1 MQIKPKNSLEASEKT
16 DFQQLW
22 LRYIVYWPYFV
33 LLFVVSFG
41 TAWLYLQYTTPIYG
55 ATARILIKDETK
67 GSEDS
72 KAVEFLNN
80 ANSNKLIENEIEVIS
95 SKSLIDN
102 VVKSLALYAP
112 VSVDEEFKATAAYVT
127 CPVRVEVKNPLFLT
141 EIEKV
146 YFTFNKDN
154 QKILINRASY
164 PLNTWIKVNTDSLRF
179 VLNPRYDGTKV
190 KRYYYSL
197 IHPGSVSWPIKDNLE
212 VTSTSKVSTI
222 LHLLLKD
229 EVPERAEDIL
239 NGLMDA
245 YNAATLNDKNTL
257 VANTLSFVE
266 DRLRHVE
273 QELGSIEGEIQE
285 YKSNTGSIDIGTQG
299 GLFLKNVSDNDQK
312 ISEINMQLAVLN
324 QVENYVH
331 NKDNK
336 AGIVPSTVGIDDP
349 ILSNLLNL
357 LYTAELEYEKL
368 KNTEGQNSP
377 SLISISNQIKKIRPS
392 IIENIQSHRK
402 TLGATKSNVQS
413 TNESYSSVIR
423 TIPEKEKRLVDIN
436 RKRNIVSGIYT
447 FLLQKREDLAL
458 SYAASIPNTTIV
470 DKAEALRYPV
480 SPRRKKVYLFAFA
493 IPFIVGIGAITFK
506 ETFNSKI
513 LFRHEIET
521 ATDYPVLGEVTH
533 NKSKAPI
540 VIGKTERTFIA
551 EQFRQLRVAISRNK
565 SETNNK
571 RILITSSIAGE
582 GKSFIALNLG
592 MAFALTDKK
601 VVLLELDISNPS
613 ISNKINIA
621 ESPGIADY
629 LQGNSDLGKI
639 IKRYENSENLFV
651 IPSGVLKENNFS
663 ESLENGKIND
673 LLYYLNDIF
682 DYIIIDTAPVNAKT
696 DAYILSS
703 PCDITLYVIRHN
715 YTPKVFIQRLD
726 QNDQLKNIAI
736 VFNDIRPRGFGKH
749 HFGYGYGYGY
759 VYNERNRKKQTV
771 KT

>member
-1 MQIKPKNSLEASEKT
+1 MQTRSNNQPETAEKT

-22 LRYIVYWPYFV
+22 LRYSVYWPYFI

-41 TAWLYLQYTTPIYG
+41 AAWAYLHYTTPIYG
-55 ATARILIKDETK
+55 ATARILVKDETK

-72 KAVEFLNN
+72 KAIEFLNN
-80 ANSNKLIENEIEVIS
+80 ANSKKLIENEIEVIS

-102 VVKSLALYAP
+102 VVKSLGLYAP
-112 VSVDEEFKATAAYVT
+112 VRGEDEFNTAAGYVT
-127 CPVRVEVKNPLFLT
+127 CPVRVEVKNPDLLT
-141 EIEKV
+141 ETEKV
-146 YFTFNKDN
+146 YFTFDKNNERVRVGK
-154 QKILINRASY
+154 STY
-164 PLNTWIKVNTDSLRF
+164 PLNTWIKIDADSLRF
-179 VLNPRYDGTKV
+179 VLNQRYDGTKL
-190 KRYYYSL
+190 KRYTYSL
-197 IHPGSVSWPIKDNLE
+197 IRPGSISWLIKDNLE

-222 LHLLLKD
+222 LHLFLKD

-257 VANTLSFVE
+257 VANTLTFVE

-273 QELGSIEGEIQE
+273 QELGSVESEIQE

-312 ISEINMQLAVLN
+312 ISEINMQVAVLN
-324 QVENYVH
+324 QIENYVL

-336 AGIVPSTVGIDDP
+336 SGIVPSTVGIDDP

-357 LYTAELEYEKL
+357 LYTAELEYEKM

-377 SLISISNQIKKIRPS
+377 SLISISNQINKIRPS

-402 TLGATKSNVQS
+402 TLEARKLNVQS

-458 SYAASIPNTTIV
+458 SYAASIPNTIIV
-470 DKAEALRYPV
+470 DKAEASPYPV
-480 SPRRKKVYLFAFA
+480 SPKRKKVFLFAFVF
-493 IPFIVGIGAITFK
+493 PFVVGMGAITLK

-521 ATDYPVLGEVTH
+521 ATAYPVIGEVTH
-533 NKSKAPI
+533 NKSKSPI
-540 VIGKTERTFIA
+540 VISKSERTFNA
-551 EQFRQLRVAISRNK
+551 EQFRLLRVAISQHK
-565 SETNNK
+565 SQTNNK

-582 GKSFIALNLG
+582 GKSFVALNLG
-592 MAFALTDKK
+592 LAFALTDKK
-601 VVLLELDISNPS
+601 IVLLELDINNPN
-613 ISNKINIA
+613 ISNKLNIA
-621 ESPGIADY
+621 DRPGIADY
-629 LQGNSDLGKI
+629 LQGKSDLGKI
-639 IKRYENSENLFV
+639 IKPYEKSENLFV
-651 IPSGVLKENNFS
+651 IPSGVLEENNFS
-663 ESLENGKIND
+663 ELLENGKIHD
-673 LLYYLNDIF
+673 LLDYLNDIF
-682 DYIIIDTAPVNAKT
+682 DYIIIDTAPVNAIT

-703 PCDITLYVIRHN
+703 ICDITLFVIRHN

-726 QNDQLKNIAI
+726 QNEQLKNISI

-759 VYNERNRKKQTV
+759 VYNERNRKKPTV